1 MNRCTG
7 RFANRILS
15 RLAASIACKALIVTI
30 AVGLLAGC
38 AKPPPP
44 PKAVDLAYP
53 VLVLFE
59 QSGAVR
65 HDDAGDLAMMAVQ
78 RIMASA
84 SSPLLIDSRL
94 DIYRLDD
101 LESVH
106 SGLWLMANPS
116 GLSEVRFA
124 LHRESTADLRRAR
137 QLVAAR
143 ARVDAQAMARIAQ
156 AKSLAEL
163 IAAIGK

>member
-1 MNRCTG
+1 MNRSTG
-7 RFANRILS
+7 RFANRILR
-15 RLAASIACKALIVTI
+15 RLAVSIVRQALIVTT

-38 AKPPPP
+38 AKQPP
-44 PKAVDLAYP
+44 PKPADLAYP

-59 QSGAVR
+59 QGGAVR
-65 HDDAGDLAMMAVQ
+65 HDNAGDLAMMAVQ

-94 DIYRLDD
+94 DIYSLDD

-116 GLSEVRFA
+116 GLSEVRFV
-124 LHRESTADLRRAR
+124 LHRLATADLRRAR
-137 QLVAAR
+137 QLIAAR

-156 AKSLAEL
+156 ANSLAEL

>member
-1 MNRCTG
+1 MNRSQG
-7 RFANRILS
+7 PFADQILR
-15 RLAASIACKALIVTI
+15 RLAASIVPLALIVTTV
-30 AVGLLAGC
+30 AGLLAGC

-44 PKAVDLAYP
+44 KAADLAYP

-65 HDDAGDLAMMAVQ
+65 HDNAGDLAMMAIQ
-78 RIMASA
+78 RVMASA

-116 GLSEVRFA
+116 GLSEVRFV
-124 LHRESTADLRRAR
+124 LQRVSTADLRRAR
-137 QLVAAR
+137 QLIAAR

-156 AKSLAEL
+156 ANSLAEL